1 MRGSGPEPS
10 AGDSAPSDAPPR
22 HSAGEVFPS
31 PGSPERDGLADTL
44 PQDEAARAQA
54 CALSEANLNP
64 PAQVPG
70 YTLGRQIGAGAFGTV
85 WQAVEQ
91 NTGKHV
97 AIKFYTHRRGLD
109 WALLNREVEKLATL
123 HNSRDVVRL
132 LQVGW
137 TAEPPYYVMEYLPQG
152 SLAARLERGPLDPG
166 EAARLAGGI
175 ARALSC
181 AHEAGILHCDLK
193 PANVLLDTE
202 LAPRLADFGQAR
214 LSSEQTP
221 ALGTLFYMAPEQA
234 DLLAPPDPRWDVYA
248 LGALLYHLLVGQPP
262 HRTPENE
269 TRLARAATL
278 ERKLAV
284 YRQIVAQDPAPTSH
298 QQRPGVDAQLAA
310 IVDRCLAFDPA
321 QRFPTARAVQEALA
335 ARAHYQSLRPA
346 LWLGVLLPL
355 VLLAGLVPLAIQAIR
370 SSTRSYEQTLAERAL
385 ESDLVAA
392 RLLSYAL
399 EDELQSRRRFLE
411 DWAAAPELQALFPG
425 LDPAA
430 PPETRAALHRQL
442 ETIRAEIDRVRT
454 AQGLPTDESWF
465 LTDAAGV
472 QHWRSPASPLSLGR
486 SYAWRDYFHGQGAD
500 HPEWRGRSDI
510 APLGQPH
517 LSVPFESEVSQHLLI
532 ALSVPL
538 RDGATGQI
546 RGVLGRT
553 IPLDSLLATYR
564 GRVLNPDQ
572 RQVGGQWSIAL
583 YDLHSGLVL
592 DHSLSRPE
600 SPSSDSLSMDSHT
613 DRHPAIPQELHDQL
627 RQLQQ
632 QVSSGSNPQGKQFRF
647 QHRDP
652 LRTEATS
659 EEALAAFWPIAGSDW
674 IAVVQEP
681 RSAALR
687 PVREIRNQMLG
698 YAFAGTALVLALIAA
713 GVSILRRALRVRT
726 AARD

>member
-1 MRGSGPEPS
+1 MRGSVPEPS
-10 AGDSAPSDAPPR
+10 AGDSPPSDG
-22 HSAGEVFPS
+22 SGEVLPTAGS
-31 PGSPERDGLADTL
+31 PGRDLLADTL

-54 CALSEANLNP
+54 RALSEAALAP

-85 WQAVEQ
+85 WQAIEQ
-91 NTGKHV
+91 NTGKQV

-152 SLAARLERGPLDPG
+152 SLAGRLQPGPLEPG
-166 EAARLAGGI
+166 EAAHLAGGI
-175 ARALSC
+175 ARALAC

-193 PANVLLDTE
+193 PANVLLDAE

-214 LSSEQTP
+214 LSSEQSP

-234 DLLAPPDPRWDVYA
+234 DLQATPDPRWDVYA

-269 TRLARAATL
+269 IRLRQATTL
-278 ERKLAV
+278 EEKLAV
-284 YRQIVAQDPAPTSH
+284 YRQIVAQEPAPTSH

-310 IVDRCLAFDPA
+310 IVDRCLAVDPA

-392 RLLSYAL
+392 RLLAYAL
-399 EDELQSRRRFLE
+399 EDELLSRRRFLE
-411 DWAAAPELQALFPG
+411 EWGAAPELQTLFG
-425 LDPAA
+425 GIDGTA
-430 PPETRAALHRQL
+430 PPETRAALHQQL
-442 ETIRAEIDRVRT
+442 DTIRAEIDRVRT
-454 AQGLPTDESWF
+454 AQGLPIDESWF

-472 QHWRSPASPLSLGR
+472 QQWRSPSSPLSRGR

-500 HPEWRGRSDI
+500 HPEWRDRTSI
-510 APLGQPH
+510 PPLTQPH
-517 LSVPFESEVSQHLLI
+517 LSVPFESEVSERLLI

-538 RDGATGQI
+538 RDTTGQV

-553 IPLDSLLATYR
+553 IPLESLLTSYR

-600 SPSSDSLSMDSHT
+600 SPSRDAPSSGPDAGWHPPVPSDL
-613 DRHPAIPQELHDQL
+613 RDQL
-627 RQLQQ
+627 SKLQQ
-632 QVSSGSNPQGKQFRF
+632 HIASGNNPQGTQFRF

-652 LRTEATS
+652 LQTEATS

-713 GVSILRRALRVRT
+713 GVSILRRALRSRT
-726 AARD
+726 TARD

>member
-1 MRGSGPEPS
+1 MRGAPPEFP
-10 AGDSAPSDAPPR
+10 AGDPLGDR
-22 HSAGEVFPS
+22 LG
-31 PGSPERDGLADTL
+31 DTL
-44 PQDEAARAQA
+44 PQDDVARAESRR
-54 CALSEANLNP
+54 LSETAAQP
-64 PAQVPG
+64 PTQIPG
-70 YTLGRQIGAGAFGTV
+70 FTLGRQIGAGAFGTV
-85 WQAVEQ
+85 WQGVEQ
-91 NTGKHV
+91 NTGKQV
-97 AIKFYTHRRGLD
+97 AVKFYTHRRGLD

-152 SLAARLERGPLDPG
+152 SLASRLQQGPLDPA
-166 EAARLAGGI
+166 EAARLAEGI
-175 ARALSC
+175 ARGLAC

-193 PANVLLDTE
+193 PANVLLDAD
-202 LAPRLADFGQAR
+202 LSPRLADFGQAR
-214 LSSEQTP
+214 LSSEQSP

-234 DLLAPPDPRWDVYA
+234 DLQATPDPRWDVYA

-262 HRTPENE
+262 HRTPQNDA
-269 TRLARAATL
+269 RLSQATTL
-278 ERKLAV
+278 EEKLAM
-284 YRQIVAQDPAPTSH
+284 YRRMVAQGPAPTSH
-298 QQRPGVDAQLAA
+298 QQRPGVDSRLAA
-310 IVDRCLAFDPA
+310 IVDRCLAVDPA
-321 QRFPTARAVQEALA
+321 RRFPTARAVQQALA

-346 LWLGVLLPL
+346 LWLGVLLPV

-392 RLLSYAL
+392 RLLAYAL
-399 EDELQSRRRFLE
+399 EDELLSRRRFLE
-411 DWAAAPELQALFPG
+411 EWVAAPDLQALFG
-425 LDPAA
+425 GIDTTA

-442 ETIRAEIDRVRT
+442 DSIRTEIDRVRT

-472 QHWRSPASPLSLGR
+472 QQWRSPPSPLSLGH

-500 HPEWRGRSDI
+500 HPEWRDRSDI
-510 APLGQPH
+510 PPLTEPH

-532 ALSVPL
+532 ALSAPL
-538 RDGATGQI
+538 RDATTGEV

-583 YDLHSGLVL
+583 YDLQSGVVL
-592 DHSLSRPE
+592 DHSV
-600 SPSSDSLSMDSHT
+600 SPAPSQDLPSPVT
-613 DRHPAIPQELHDQL
+613 EAEQGRHPPLPEDLREQL
-627 RQLQQ
+627 LRLQHAVATGQ
-632 QVSSGSNPQGKQFRF
+632 NPAGSQFRF
-647 QHRDP
+647 QHSDP
-652 LRTEATS
+652 LRTAANPDVT
-659 EEALAAFWPIAGSDW
+659 LAAFWPVAGSQW

-681 RSAALR
+681 RSAALQ

-698 YAFAGTALVLALIAA
+698 YALAGTALVLALIAA
-713 GVSILRRALRVRT
+713 AFVILRRALHSRSTRRV
-726 AARD
+726 

>member
-1 MRGSGPEPS
+1 
-10 AGDSAPSDAPPR
+10 
-22 HSAGEVFPS
+22 
-31 PGSPERDGLADTL
+31 
-44 PQDEAARAQA
+44 
-54 CALSEANLNP
+54 
-64 PAQVPG
+64 
-70 YTLGRQIGAGAFGTV
+70 
-85 WQAVEQ
+85 
-91 NTGKHV
+91 
-97 AIKFYTHRRGLD
+97 
-109 WALLNREVEKLATL
+109 
-123 HNSRDVVRL
+123 
-132 LQVGW
+132 
-137 TAEPPYYVMEYLPQG
+137 
-152 SLAARLERGPLDPG
+152 
-166 EAARLAGGI
+166 
-175 ARALSC
+175 
-181 AHEAGILHCDLK
+181 
-193 PANVLLDTE
+193 VLLDAE

-214 LSSEQTP
+214 LSSEQSP

-234 DLLAPPDPRWDVYA
+234 DLQATPDPRWDVYA

-269 TRLARAATL
+269 IRLRQATTL
-278 ERKLAV
+278 EEKLAV
-284 YRQIVAQDPAPTSH
+284 YRQIVAQEPAPTSH

-310 IVDRCLAFDPA
+310 IVDRCLAVDPA

-392 RLLSYAL
+392 RLLAYAL
-399 EDELQSRRRFLE
+399 EDELLSRRRFLE
-411 DWAAAPELQALFPG
+411 EWGAAPELQTLFG
-425 LDPAA
+425 GIDGTA
-430 PPETRAALHRQL
+430 PPETRAALHQQL
-442 ETIRAEIDRVRT
+442 DTIRAEIDRVRT
-454 AQGLPTDESWF
+454 AQGLPIDESWF

-472 QHWRSPASPLSLGR
+472 QQWRSPSSPLSRGR
-486 SYAWRDYFHGQGAD
+486 SYAWRDYFHAQGAD
-500 HPEWRGRSDI
+500 HPEWRDRTSI
-510 APLGQPH
+510 PPLTRPH
-517 LSVPFESEVSQHLLI
+517 LSVPFESEVSERLLI

-538 RDGATGQI
+538 RDNTGQV

-553 IPLDSLLATYR
+553 IPLESLLTSYR

-583 YDLHSGLVL
+583 YDLHSRLVL
-592 DHSLSRPE
+592 DHSFSQPQ
-600 SPSSDSLSMDSHT
+600 SPSRDGPSAGLHAG
-613 DRHPAIPQELHDQL
+613 RQPAVPQELHDQL
-627 RQLQQ
+627 RELQQ
-632 QVSSGSNPQGKQFRF
+632 HVSTGTNPQGTQFRF

-713 GVSILRRALRVRT
+713 GVSILRRALRSRT

>member
-1 MRGSGPEPS
+1 MRGAPPEFP
-10 AGDSAPSDAPPR
+10 AGDPLGDR
-22 HSAGEVFPS
+22 LG
-31 PGSPERDGLADTL
+31 DTL
-44 PQDEAARAQA
+44 PQDDVARAESRR
-54 CALSEANLNP
+54 LSETAAQP
-64 PAQVPG
+64 PTQIPG
-70 YTLGRQIGAGAFGTV
+70 FTLGRQIGAGAFGTV
-85 WQAVEQ
+85 WQGVEQ
-91 NTGKHV
+91 NTGKQV
-97 AIKFYTHRRGLD
+97 AVKFYTHRRGLD

-152 SLAARLERGPLDPG
+152 SLASRLQQGPLDPA
-166 EAARLAGGI
+166 EAARLAEGI
-175 ARALSC
+175 ARGLAC

-193 PANVLLDTE
+193 PANVLLDAD
-202 LAPRLADFGQAR
+202 LSPRLADFGQAR
-214 LSSEQTP
+214 LSSEQSP

-234 DLLAPPDPRWDVYA
+234 DLQATPDPRWDVYA

-262 HRTPENE
+262 HRTPQNDA
-269 TRLARAATL
+269 RLSQATTL
-278 ERKLAV
+278 EEKLAM
-284 YRQIVAQDPAPTSH
+284 YRRMVAQGPAPTSH
-298 QQRPGVDAQLAA
+298 QQRPGVDSRLAA
-310 IVDRCLAFDPA
+310 IVDRCLAVDPA
-321 QRFPTARAVQEALA
+321 RRFPTARAVQQALA

-392 RLLSYAL
+392 RLLAYAL
-399 EDELQSRRRFLE
+399 EDELLSRRRFLE
-411 DWAAAPELQALFPG
+411 EWGAAPELQTLFG
-425 LDPAA
+425 GIDGTA
-430 PPETRAALHRQL
+430 PPETRAALHQQL
-442 ETIRAEIDRVRT
+442 DTIRAEIDRVRT
-454 AQGLPTDESWF
+454 AQGLPIDESWF

-472 QHWRSPASPLSLGR
+472 QQWRSPSSPLSRGR
-486 SYAWRDYFHGQGAD
+486 SYAWRDYFHAQGAD
-500 HPEWRGRSDI
+500 HPEWRDRTSI
-510 APLGQPH
+510 PPLTRPH
-517 LSVPFESEVSQHLLI
+517 LSVPFESEVSERLLI

-538 RDGATGQI
+538 RDNTGQV

-553 IPLDSLLATYR
+553 IPLESLLTSYR

-583 YDLHSGLVL
+583 YDLHSRLVL
-592 DHSLSRPE
+592 DHSFSQPQ
-600 SPSSDSLSMDSHT
+600 SPSRDGPSAGLHAG
-613 DRHPAIPQELHDQL
+613 RQPAVPQELHDQL
-627 RQLQQ
+627 RELQQ
-632 QVSSGSNPQGKQFRF
+632 HVSTGTNPQGTQFRF

-713 GVSILRRALRVRT
+713 GVSILRRALRSRT

>member
-1 MRGSGPEPS
+1 MRGSVPEPS
-10 AGDSAPSDAPPR
+10 AGDSPPSHGSRDLSPA
-22 HSAGEVFPS
+22 AGS
-31 PGSPERDGLADTL
+31 PGGDWLADTL

-54 CALSEANLNP
+54 CALSEADLSP

-70 YTLGRQIGAGAFGTV
+70 FTLGRQIGAGAFGTV

-91 NTGKHV
+91 NTGKQV

-152 SLAARLERGPLDPG
+152 SLAARLDAGPLDPG

-175 ARALSC
+175 ARALAC

-193 PANVLLDTE
+193 PANVLLDAE

-214 LSSEQTP
+214 LSSEQSP

-234 DLLAPPDPRWDVYA
+234 DLQATPDPRWDVYA

-269 TRLARAATL
+269 IRLRTAATL
-278 ERKLAV
+278 EERLAI
-284 YRQIVAQDPAPTSH
+284 YRQIVAQQPAPTGH
-298 QQRPGVDAQLAA
+298 QQRPGVDTRLAA
-310 IVDRCLAFDPA
+310 IVDRCLAVDPV
-321 QRFPTARAVQEALA
+321 QRFPTARAVQDALA

-370 SSTRSYEQTLAERAL
+370 SSTRSYEQTLAARAL

-392 RLLSYAL
+392 RLLAYAL
-399 EDELQSRRRFLE
+399 EDELLSRRRFLE
-411 DWAAAPELQALFPG
+411 EWVAAPELQTLFG
-425 LDPAA
+425 GIDGSA
-430 PPETRAALHRQL
+430 PQESRAALHRQL
-442 ETIRAEIDRVRT
+442 DSIRSEIDRVRT
-454 AQGLPTDESWF
+454 AQGLPLDESWF

-472 QHWRSPASPLSLGR
+472 QQWRSPASPLSQGR

-500 HPEWRGRSDI
+500 HPEWRDRTDI
-510 APLGQPH
+510 PPLTQPH
-517 LSVPFESEVSQHLLI
+517 LSVPFESEVSQSLLI

-538 RDGATGQI
+538 RETATGQV

-572 RQVGGQWSIAL
+572 RQIGGQWSIAL

-592 DHSLSRPE
+592 DHSLSRPA
-600 SPSSDSLSMDSHT
+600 SPSRDTPSSGRDAGW
-613 DRHPAIPQELHDQL
+613 HPPVPRVLLDQL
-627 RQLQQ
+627 TRLQQ
-632 QVSSGSNPQGKQFRF
+632 HLSSGNNPQGTQFRF
-647 QHRDP
+647 HHRDP
-652 LRTEATS
+652 LQTEATE
-659 EEALAAFWPIAGSDW
+659 EEALAAFWPVAGSDW

-698 YAFAGTALVLALIAA
+698 YAFAGTVLVLALLAA
-713 GVSILRRALRVRT
+713 GISILRRALRSRT
-726 AARD
+726 NARD